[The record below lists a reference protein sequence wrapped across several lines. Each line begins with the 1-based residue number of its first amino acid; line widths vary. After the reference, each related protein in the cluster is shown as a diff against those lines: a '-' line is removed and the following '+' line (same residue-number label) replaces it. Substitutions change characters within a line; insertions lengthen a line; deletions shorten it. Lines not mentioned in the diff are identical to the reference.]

1 MKLLTLIVHTNAQ
14 QELSD
19 LLHTMD
25 QVTGFSFSRVEG
37 YGTEKEN
44 DPYLLARDEVIGCI
58 PRIQVEILLEDKDVE
73 GVLGRLRDK
82 DNNVTGQGVY
92 WVMPVE
98 NGGHIL

>member
-1 MKLLTLIVHTNAQ
+1 MKL
-14 QELSD
+14 
-19 LLHTMD
+19 
-25 QVTGFSFSRVEG
+25 
-37 YGTEKEN
+37 
-44 DPYLLARDEVIGCI
+44 IGCI

>member
-1 MKLLTLIVHTNAQ
+1 MILTFWHEMKL
-14 QELSD
+14 
-19 LLHTMD
+19 
-25 QVTGFSFSRVEG
+25 
-37 YGTEKEN
+37 
-44 DPYLLARDEVIGCI
+44 IGCI